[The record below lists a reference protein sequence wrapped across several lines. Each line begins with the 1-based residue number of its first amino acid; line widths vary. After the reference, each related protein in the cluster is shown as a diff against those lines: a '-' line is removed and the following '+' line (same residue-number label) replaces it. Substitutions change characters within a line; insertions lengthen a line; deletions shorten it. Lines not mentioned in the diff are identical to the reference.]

1 MSEAWHKLIN
11 IDKEDIAVHEV
22 HTIELEKIR
31 PNPYQPRQNFSEQK
45 ILELAQSIKTYGL
58 LQPVVLRK
66 RQEAYQLIA
75 GERRLRAC
83 RFLGWTNI
91 PAVVREASDS
101 AMATIALIEN
111 LQRESLNFLE
121 EANAYR
127 QLLDEFRLTQ
137 EVIAQRLGKSQ
148 STIAN
153 KLRLLKLPEKVQE
166 LLLVEELSERHARA
180 LLKLPNEELQ
190 LKVVNEICYLG
201 LTVSQTDKRVEELLA
216 RDRPGRRG
224 ERKKVV
230 IRDVRIFL
238 NSVRQGVAI
247 LRAAGVETEVTEE
260 DCGEHL
266 EIHIR
271 LPKKKNLERV
281 HAPT

>member
-11 IDKEDIAVHEV
+11 TDKEDIATHEV
-22 HTIELEKIR
+22 YLIELEKIR

-111 LQRESLNFLE
+111 LQREGLNFLE

-127 QLLDEFRLTQ
+127 QLLEEFRLTQ

-190 LKVVNEICYLG
+190 LKVVNEICHLG

-216 RDRPGRRG
+216 RDRPERRG

-247 LRAAGVETEVTEE
+247 LRAAGLETEVTEE

-271 LPKKKNLERV
+271 LPKKKNLERF
-281 HAPT
+281 HAPS

>member
-247 LRAAGVETEVTEE
+247 LRAAGLETEVTEK

>member
-11 IDKEDIAVHEV
+11 TDKEDIATHEV
-22 HTIELEKIR
+22 YLIELEKIR

-111 LQRESLNFLE
+111 LQREGLNFLE

-127 QLLDEFRLTQ
+127 QLLEEFRLTQ

-190 LKVVNEICYLG
+190 LKVVNEICHLG
-201 LTVSQTDKRVEELLA
+201 LTVSQTDKRVEDLLA
-216 RDRPGRRG
+216 RDRPERRG

-247 LRAAGVETEVTEE
+247 LRAAGLETEVTEE

-271 LPKKKNLERV
+271 LPKKKNLERF
-281 HAPT
+281 HAPS

>member
-247 LRAAGVETEVTEE
+247 LRAAGLETEVTEE